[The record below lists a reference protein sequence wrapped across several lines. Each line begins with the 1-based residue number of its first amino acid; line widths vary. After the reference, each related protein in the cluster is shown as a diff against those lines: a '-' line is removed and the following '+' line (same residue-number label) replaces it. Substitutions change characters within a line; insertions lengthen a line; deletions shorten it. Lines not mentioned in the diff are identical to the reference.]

1 MRDRPVVPP
10 PTVPFPDWKDPSGV
24 PAPAVP
30 YPEGW
35 DPSAGPHPA
44 TPYAAVRDPSGGP
57 PGPVSLPELLGPAAP
72 APPAHPRGS
81 RLVKGLARA
90 VLWSLIAV
98 GALRGLIP
106 VPDLLA
112 TQAADPREDR
122 QVAAARSRDGNRPA
136 ASGAARSG
144 NGAAASAD
152 AADGT
157 GGAGAPASLD
167 DRRATATAA
176 AVAVAV
182 AFLREYLTVGDDPE
196 ARAERL
202 DQFSMAGADLR
213 RSLVVPA
220 GVTQYADLVVAAGS
234 APVAGGTE
242 VTVLAH
248 VLQLRSGAYRDG
260 GTLAFVVPLA
270 VRREEIAIAGPPRP
284 TSLPV
289 ASGLSLPRQG
299 PAPPALP
306 AEARRIARQAV
317 VALLKGDTPTLAH
330 LGGGRAP
337 STRPIPS
344 GWRALSVGAAEAA
357 GQPGA
362 AAVMA
367 GPPGG
372 LAATVPVRARPP
384 AGSATYLVP
393 VRVQLDTGPRGLTVR
408 QVDAGASP

>member
-1 MRDRPVVPP
+1 
-10 PTVPFPDWKDPSGV
+10 
-24 PAPAVP
+24 
-30 YPEGW
+30 
-35 DPSAGPHPA
+35 
-44 TPYAAVRDPSGGP
+44 
-57 PGPVSLPELLGPAAP
+57 
-72 APPAHPRGS
+72 
-81 RLVKGLARA
+81 
-90 VLWSLIAV
+90 
-98 GALRGLIP
+98 
-106 VPDLLA
+106 
-112 TQAADPREDR
+112 
-122 QVAAARSRDGNRPA
+122 VAAARSRDGTRPA
-136 ASGAARSG
+136 APGTARSG

-152 AADGT
+152 ARDGT

-167 DRRATATAA
+167 DRRAA
-176 AVAVAV
+176 AVAV

-202 DQFSMAGADLR
+202 DQFGMAGADLR
-213 RSLVVPA
+213 RSVAVPA

-248 VLQLRSGAYRDG
+248 VLQLRSGTYRDG

-270 VRREEIAIAGPPRP
+270 VRREEVAIAGPPCP

-299 PAPPALP
+299 PAPPDLP
-306 AEARRIARQAV
+306 PAARRMARLAV
-317 VALLKGDTPTLAH
+317 VALLKGDATTLAH

-344 GWRALSVGAAEAA
+344 GWGVLSVGAAEAA
-357 GQPGA
+357 GQPGGVA
-362 AAVMA
+362 ALA

-372 LAATVPVRARPP
+372 LAAMVPVRVRPP

-408 QVDAGASP
+408 RVDAGGSP

>member
-1 MRDRPVVPP
+1 MRDRSVVPP
-10 PTVPFPDWKDPSGV
+10 PAVPFPDRKDPSGA
-24 PAPAVP
+24 PAPAAP
-30 YPEGW
+30 FPEGR
-35 DPSAGPHPA
+35 DPSGGSYPA
-44 TPYAAVRDPSGGP
+44 TPYPQLRDPSGGP
-57 PGPVSLPELLGPAAP
+57 PGGASFPELLGTAEP
-72 APPAHPRGS
+72 APPPHPRGS
-81 RLVKGLARA
+81 RLIKGLARA

-98 GALRGLIP
+98 GALRGLLP
-106 VPDLLA
+106 VPDRL
-112 TQAADPREDR
+112 TTPAADPREDR
-122 QVAAARSRDGNRPA
+122 QVAAARSRDGTRPA
-136 ASGAARSG
+136 APGAARSG

-152 AADGT
+152 ARDGT

-167 DRRATATAA
+167 DRRAA
-176 AVAVAV
+176 AVAV

-213 RSLVVPA
+213 RSVAVPA

-270 VRREEIAIAGPPRP
+270 VRRDEIAIAGLPCP

-289 ASGLSLPRQG
+289 ASGLSLPRRG
-299 PAPPALP
+299 PAPPDLSP
-306 AEARRIARQAV
+306 AARRMARQAV
-317 VALLKGDTPTLAH
+317 VALLKGDTTTLAH

-344 GWRALSVGAAEAA
+344 GWGALSVGAAEAA
-357 GQPGA
+357 GQPGGA
-362 AAVMA
+362 AGMA

-372 LAATVPVRARPP
+372 LAAVVPVRVRPP
-384 AGSATYLVP
+384 AGSATYFVP

-408 QVDAGASP
+408 RVDAGGSP